1 MIRFT
6 AIILFLLL
14 FSIVSL
20 PMYLVVYIIGR
31 INPKKKVTFAQDFVV
46 KGFRIVLKL
55 SGTVLNVEGQE
66 LVPEGTPVL
75 YVANHRS
82 YYDIVTCYTL
92 VKNNTGF
99 IAKKEMLKIP
109 LLSRWMKFLHC
120 LFLDRSDI
128 KEGLK
133 TILAAIEKVK
143 SGISIAIFPEGTRST
158 SASELD
164 MLPFHE
170 GSFKIATKTGC
181 PIIPVSIS
189 HSSAIFEDHMPFV
202 KATHVVIEY
211 GKPIYPKELSR
222 EDQKFLGKRVQETI
236 LETLKRNAS
245 AV

>member
-99 IAKKEMLKIP
+99 IAKKEMEKIP
-109 LLSRWMKFLHC
+109 CISRWMGYINC
-120 LFLDRSDI
+120 QFLDRESVR
-128 KEGLK
+128 EGLK
-133 TILAAIEKVK
+133 TILSCIDLVK
-143 SGISIAIFPEGTRST
+143 SGTSIFLFPEGTRNLGG
-158 SASELD
+158 E
-164 MLPFHE
+164 MLPFKE
-170 GSFKIATKTGC
+170 GGFKIATKTGC
-181 PIIPVSIS
+181 PIVPVAIKNTEN
-189 HSSAIFEDHMPFV
+189 IFETHIPKV
-202 KATHVVIEY
+202 KKQTVSVRFGE
-211 GKPIYPKELSR
+211 PIYTSQLSPA
-222 EDQKFLGKRVQETI
+222 EKKFIGKTVQEQIQTM
-236 LETLKRNAS
+236 LDEK
-245 AV
+245 

>member
-20 PMYLVVYIIGR
+20 PMYLIVYIIGR

-99 IAKKEMLKIP
+99 IAKKEMEKI
-109 LLSRWMKFLHC
+109 
-120 LFLDRSDI
+120 
-128 KEGLK
+128 
-133 TILAAIEKVK
+133 
-143 SGISIAIFPEGTRST
+143 
-158 SASELD
+158 
-164 MLPFHE
+164 
-170 GSFKIATKTGC
+170 
-181 PIIPVSIS
+181 
-189 HSSAIFEDHMPFV
+189 
-202 KATHVVIEY
+202 
-211 GKPIYPKELSR
+211 
-222 EDQKFLGKRVQETI
+222 
-236 LETLKRNAS
+236 
-245 AV
+245 